1 MPRRREADA
10 EDMLA
15 RCPHC
20 RGANVVLDAA
30 RNKVTCPVCAGAG
43 RVNQRIFLAYRSG
56 SLDAEIAQALTVQP
70 DAPEV
75 QESPSGSRP

>member
-20 RGANVVLDAA
+20 RGATVVADATTGTM
-30 RNKVTCPVCAGAG
+30 VTCPVCAGSG
-43 RVNQRIFLAYRSG
+43 RVNQRVYLAYRSG
-56 SLDAEIAQALTVQP
+56 TLEMDLAGTLAAGTGTG
-70 DAPEV
+70 AP
-75 QESPSGSRP
+75 

>member
-20 RGANVVLDAA
+20 RGATAVADLASGT
-30 RNKVTCPVCAGAG
+30 KVTCPVCAGVG
-43 RVNQRIFLAYRSG
+43 RVNQRVFLAYRAG
-56 SLDAEIAQALTVQP
+56 TLDIAGTTPAGTP
-70 DAPEV
+70 ANSTDAPH
-75 QESPSGSRP
+75 P